1 MASSVDY
8 NEYPSIAAHEPF
20 LPFDVKRIS
29 GDYDMDTPIAP
40 CCGMYWTCA
49 DRGLRMQRLQPKV
62 QGTSDHENYL
72 AYDTPPIR
80 VDTTATC
87 RKRTGTAAI
96 HQPRVGTTATCRKQ
110 TGTAAIHQPRVGYG
124 LGIVT
129 RQQQE
134 GDGPGVRE
142 GDWRSFVQGCA
153 GYIAI

>member
-1 MASSVDY
+1 MAPSVDY

-87 RKRTGTAAI
+87 RKQA
-96 HQPRVGTTATCRKQ
+96 
-110 TGTAAIHQPRVGYG
+110 GTAAIHQPRVGYG

-142 GDWRSFVQGCA
+142 GDCRSFVQGCA